1 MVKNPPVNAGDK
13 GGVGLIPGSGRSP
26 RGGTVNPFQYS
37 CLENSMDRGF
47 WHAAVHWGGKES
59 DTTEHAHTETNA
71 SFQSLTNAGF
81 AAKNVLAAG
90 SWA

>member
-1 MVKNPPVNAGDK
+1 
-13 GGVGLIPGSGRSP
+13 
-26 RGGTVNPFQYS
+26 
-37 CLENSMDRGF
+37 MDRGF

-71 SFQSLTNAGF
+71 SFQSLTDAGF